1 MKWNRNEWQGRSR
14 KQVENN
20 YKVFEYSL
28 ILIIIGLIFGLTIIL
43 SSCKSSETVNCD
55 AYSKIENK

>member
-1 MKWNRNEWQGRSR
+1 MKWNRNELQGRSR
-14 KQVENN
+14 RQVKNN

-28 ILIIIGLIFGLTIIL
+28 ILLILGLIISLMVIL